1 MLRTL
6 SSDHARCGLGARRRS
21 WAAVGLATLL
31 LCGAA
36 AGPSRADMFTPSA
49 KDQIKL
55 GNQAAQQVL
64 HQYRVVHDER
74 AAEVERMGR
83 RLLDALPRKDREQ
96 WEWHFYLIQS
106 KEINAFALPGGNTFF
121 FTGLYDRLKTEDELA
136 AVMGHEMTHVRK
148 EHWAHMAA
156 AAQKREAGLAVI
168 LGLTHAAPV
177 WRSAAGI
184 VDSMLNLRYS
194 RKDEDQADAGG
205 LQDMV
210 DAGYNPQGMLDLFH
224 VLQQSAGGGGGPAFL
239 QDHPLTSTRIQ
250 HARQRIADMDS
261 RDFRPQIPLP
271 GA

>member
-6 SSDHARCGLGARRRS
+6 SSDHGRCGLGARRRS

-36 AGPSRADMFTPSA
+36 AGPSRADMFTPSV

-83 RLLDALPRKDREQ
+83 RLLDELPRKDREQ
-96 WEWHFYLIQS
+96 WDWHFYLIQS

-156 AAQKREAGLAVI
+156 AAQKQPQPELQLRADKATRYEVI
-168 LGLTHAAPV
+168 AQVMAAAQSNGLTKLGFV
-177 WRSAAGI
+177 T
-184 VDSMLNLRYS
+184 
-194 RKDEDQADAGG
+194 E
-205 LQDMV
+205 
-210 DAGYNPQGMLDLFH
+210 
-224 VLQQSAGGGGGPAFL
+224 
-239 QDHPLTSTRIQ
+239 
-250 HARQRIADMDS
+250 
-261 RDFRPQIPLP
+261 P